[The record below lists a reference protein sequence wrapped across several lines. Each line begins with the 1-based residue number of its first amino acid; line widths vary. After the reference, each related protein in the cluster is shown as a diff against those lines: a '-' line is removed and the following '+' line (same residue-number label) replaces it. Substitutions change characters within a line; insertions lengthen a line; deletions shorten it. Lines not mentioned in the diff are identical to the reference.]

1 MTKAITLGGFDC
13 NSLGIDVLVA
23 IQASAHAPDLAFDVE
38 HFRYNKETDTY
49 TCPANETL
57 TTNGNWYAKK
67 RKSIS
72 QMKHYKTS
80 ACLSC
85 KLFKNAL
92 KMPKADSLNALNTPI

>member
-1 MTKAITLGGFDC
+1 MCGPFLAFLR
-13 NSLGIDVLVA
+13 A
-23 IQASAHAPDLAFDVE
+23 DLAFDVE

-57 TTNGNWYAKK
+57 TTNGIGTPKK
-67 RKSIS
+67 TGKSIS

-85 KLFKNAL
+85 KLFK
-92 KMPKADSLNALNTPI
+92 MH